1 MRFFEEG
8 FQFSRTKLH
17 RDGEGGG
24 EDIGVVVLI
33 FEMDQN

>member
-17 RDGEGGG
+17 RDGEGGR
-24 EDIGVVVLI
+24 EDIGMGCCSI
-33 FEMDQN
+33 NI